1 MMPIRNRI
9 RRESEV
15 PLAAERARTAAETR
29 RILTPEQQG
38 KFDELYE
45 RFESRRKQMLSTP
58 SGWALT
64 AERSNEHFGSLARN
78 SLADSN
84 KNVACGGYDA
94 LAALSRS
101 AVAGHDD
108 HPLVVGFRARV
119 AS

>member
-64 AERSNEHFGSLARN
+64 AERSNEHLGSLARN

-84 KNVACGGYDA
+84 KNVACGATPPSPRCHDPPWPVTTTTHSS
-94 LAALSRS
+94 LASEPA
-101 AVAGHDD
+101 
-108 HPLVVGFRARV
+108 
-119 AS
+119 